1 KVAKQLNSI
10 VNQTIAITV
19 KHYERI
25 IGLSRSPRQMLS
37 DTYAVKVE
45 IYSVVVGAHL
55 KAITC
60 HVHNDW

>member
-1 KVAKQLNSI
+1 MNASESAAVQDK
-10 VNQTIAITV
+10 
-19 KHYERI
+19 
-25 IGLSRSPRQMLS
+25 MLS

-55 KAITC
+55 KALTC